1 MAYELIEKEL
11 KDLPES
17 SIADVIAYIQS
28 LKSNLLNAE
37 NNTVSVTVGRKH
49 SERKPGVLKGKFV
62 LW

>member
-37 NNTVSVTVGRKH
+37 KIPS
-49 SERKPGVLKGKFV
+49 L
-62 LW
+62 